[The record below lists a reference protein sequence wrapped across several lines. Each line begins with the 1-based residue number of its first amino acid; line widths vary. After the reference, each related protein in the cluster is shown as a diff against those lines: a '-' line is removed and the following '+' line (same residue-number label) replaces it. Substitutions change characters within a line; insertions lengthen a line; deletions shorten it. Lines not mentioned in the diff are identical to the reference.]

1 MSSKKT
7 TFEQVKL
14 AMEKEKIGT
23 PEYLLKKREA
33 LNKWLIWVND
43 YSSILCASYQFV
55 CEDCGSKDH
64 IAYQCKYNI
73 DPALAS
79 YNRDEFKSLVD
90 MKVLEFVLFT
100 GCLELLA
107 FMRKIQKESQELDD
121 TYKQVYPIYSYC
133 YENFIDNALVITAR
147 ERISTAMEKRNLLQ
161 GQKAEVEATPHLNH
175 QITS

>member
-64 IAYQCKYNI
+64 TSYQCKYKI
-73 DPALAS
+73 DP
-79 YNRDEFKSLVD
+79 
-90 MKVLEFVLFT
+90 T
-100 GCLELLA
+100 
-107 FMRKIQKESQELDD
+107 
-121 TYKQVYPIYSYC
+121 
-133 YENFIDNALVITAR
+133 
-147 ERISTAMEKRNLLQ
+147 
-161 GQKAEVEATPHLNH
+161 
-175 QITS
+175 